1 MNAEWYSEELF
12 LFYDKKTF
20 SKKKICSQSPS
31 NEFLFTFTHN
41 ASFFDKGNKTP
52 RLAAILDFN
61 ELERLGMN
69 KANYG
74 QQPFHCRL
82 GESRFHF
89 GFWRTRVY
97 FLEIFTS
104 FNLKMMT
111 SSNKTWLTAF

>member
-1 MNAEWYSEELF
+1 MQVANPNRAQ
-12 LFYDKKTF
+12 F
-20 SKKKICSQSPS
+20 SKCAGTAIPYTTIK
-31 NEFLFTFTHN
+31 ETW
-41 ASFFDKGNKTP
+41 KTP
-52 RLAAILDFN
+52 RLATILDFN

-74 QQPFHCRL
+74 QQPCHCRL